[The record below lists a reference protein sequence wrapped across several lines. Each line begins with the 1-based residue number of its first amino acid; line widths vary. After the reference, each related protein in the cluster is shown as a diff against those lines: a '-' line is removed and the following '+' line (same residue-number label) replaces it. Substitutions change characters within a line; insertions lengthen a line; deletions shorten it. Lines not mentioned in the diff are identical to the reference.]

1 MAYAHIH
8 RFHQKKQKKRGNK
21 CVFGELFAKIK
32 RWDLCYREKKLE
44 RPKILKIMKLRKAKN
59 IKMNK

>member
-8 RFHQKKQKKRGNK
+8 RFHQKKHKKRGNK

-44 RPKILKIMKLRKAKN
+44 INNLESNNKAN
-59 IKMNK
+59 

>member
-1 MAYAHIH
+1 MTYAHIH
-8 RFHQKKQKKRGNK
+8 RFHKKKKNIKKRGNK

-44 RPKILKIMKLRKAKN
+44 INNLENNKAKESR
-59 IKMNK
+59 KKR